1 MIRTGRYPVFRQ
13 RPCVAV
19 ISGRVIKEN
28 SGDARAW
35 AVGGINVIE
44 ENAYDR

>member
-1 MIRTGRYPVFRQ
+1 MIRRGGHPVLRQ
-13 RPCVAV
+13 RHCVAV
-19 ISGRVIKEN
+19 ISGRLIKEN

-35 AVGGINVIE
+35 AVSGINVIE

>member
-13 RPCVAV
+13 RPRVAV
-19 ISGRVIKEN
+19 ISGRVIKE
-28 SGDARAW
+28 SRSDARPC
-35 AVGGINVIE
+35 AVSGINVIE

>member
-1 MIRTGRYPVFRQ
+1 MIRTGGHLVFRQ
-13 RPCVAV
+13 HPRVAV

-35 AVGGINVIE
+35 AVSGINVIE